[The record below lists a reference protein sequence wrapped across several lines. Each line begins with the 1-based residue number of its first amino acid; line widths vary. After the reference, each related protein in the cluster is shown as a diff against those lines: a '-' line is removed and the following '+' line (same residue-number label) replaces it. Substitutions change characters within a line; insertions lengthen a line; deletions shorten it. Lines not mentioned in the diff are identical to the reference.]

1 MYPKLFGIEFL
12 NMYGLCIGI
21 GVILCLAFLRFASK
35 RLNIPNKFV
44 DFVEYNAII
53 SIVMGILSGMLF
65 QSFYNYLANP
75 EDGFHFSKDNITFLG
90 GLIGGVTIFL
100 TIYFLYGR
108 KKFGAYLIRLLPIA
122 ACCILVA
129 HGFGRIGCFCYGCC
143 HGEVF
148 PNATIENHP
157 LFTMH
162 FPRVGWTYPTQLFE
176 AMFLLITFVILAYF
190 TVYKKYKYSMNI
202 YLIAYGVFRFVIE
215 FARGDDR
222 GSFIPGLSP
231 SQFWAI
237 IMVIMGVAFL
247 FIMPYV
253 VKKLNIDF
261 DYNPE
266 NEQKIEEE
274 QTV

>member
-1 MYPKLFGIEFL
+1 MYPKLFGIEYL

-21 GVILCLAFLRFASK
+21 GVILCLAFLRFACK
-35 RLNIPNKFV
+35 RLNIPSKFV

-65 QSFYNYLANP
+65 QSFYNYLSNP
-75 EDGFHFSKDNITFLG
+75 EGGFHFSKDNITFMG
-90 GLIGGVTIFL
+90 GLIGGVAIFL

-129 HGFGRIGCFCYGCC
+129 HGCGRIGCFCYGCC

-148 PNATIENHP
+148 ANATQENHP
-157 LFTMH
+157 LFTMY
-162 FPRVGWTYPTQLFE
+162 FPRVGWAYPTQLFE
-176 AMFLLITFVILAYF
+176 AMFLLFTFFVLGYF
-190 TVYKKYKYSMNI
+190 TVYKKYKYSMNV
-202 YLIAYGVFRFVIE
+202 YLIVYGVFRFLIE
-215 FARGDDR
+215 YVRGDDR
-222 GSFIPGLSP
+222 GSFIPGLTP

-237 IMVIMGVAFL
+237 IMVVMGILFM
-247 FIMPYV
+247 FIMPYII
-253 VKKLNIDF
+253 KKLNIDF

-266 NEQKIEEE
+266 KEEVIEELNN
-274 QTV
+274 